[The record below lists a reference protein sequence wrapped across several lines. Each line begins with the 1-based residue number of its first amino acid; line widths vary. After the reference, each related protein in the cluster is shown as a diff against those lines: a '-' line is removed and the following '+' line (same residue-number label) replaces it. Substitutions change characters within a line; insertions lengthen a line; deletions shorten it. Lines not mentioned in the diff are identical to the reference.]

1 MHPRFYFCTNYEKC
15 IQVLTTK
22 NIKNIPIGTIAAMN
36 TGVVMETTITTAST
50 ENIMIV
56 QSRKLSG
63 SLLSMMS
70 ISLENLE
77 KGKQELLNLIVL
89 ILILVKCIFLF
100 DFVTQMELERY
111 PTLLHSKNFG
121 VK

>member
-22 NIKNIPIGTIAAMN
+22 NIKNIPIGTIAAMK

-63 SLLSMMS
+63 SLLSIISM
-70 ISLENLE
+70 SLENLG
-77 KGKQELLNLIVL
+77 KGKQYALKTGIMESNGNSSLCWCLVSMVMKNNVFCPTVTVL
-89 ILILVKCIFLF
+89 
-100 DFVTQMELERY
+100 
-111 PTLLHSKNFG
+111 
-121 VK
+121 